1 MEKLQAGIRRIQ
13 IPNLQRQWKISF
25 SINQRY
31 YSDIRL
37 QTLPDQPYH
46 SPIGSLTLTFGPLT
60 MLRLA
65 YEETVIIAHPV
76 LLYGDKLT
84 KFELTHERDAEEGK
98 YTLALS
104 VGDEVVG
111 RVDADSMIFENLFKM
126 FVTYQTTDIRRVVI
140 LDKP

>member
-1 MEKLQAGIRRIQ
+1 
-13 IPNLQRQWKISF
+13 
-25 SINQRY
+25 
-31 YSDIRL
+31 
-37 QTLPDQPYH
+37 
-46 SPIGSLTLTFGPLT
+46 

-76 LLYGDKLT
+76 PLYGDKLT